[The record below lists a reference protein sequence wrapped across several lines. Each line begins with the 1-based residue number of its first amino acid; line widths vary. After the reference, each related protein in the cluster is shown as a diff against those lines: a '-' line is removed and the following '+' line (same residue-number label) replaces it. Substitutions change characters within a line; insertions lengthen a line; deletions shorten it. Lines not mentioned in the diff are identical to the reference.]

1 MKEVRDI
8 KIDLVMGNQNPIV
21 DLFKELTDGIKII
34 NCNVYNKDGLEFIYH
49 KNGEWIFYQDVKNK
63 KFWCDYNRYWSVFA
77 KKLNL
82 EYEETQA
89 ITKFLVEEA
98 LKRGVD
104 TPEQL
109 FLRADNLVEEAL
121 KREVDTPAQLFLR
134 ADNLVEE
141 ALKRGVDT
149 PYSNYS
155 FNLYNMLGDNKTVE
169 EALKRGVDTPY
180 SNYSFNY
187 NTAV

>member
-1 MKEVRDI
+1 MKEIRDI
-8 KIDLVMGNQNPIV
+8 KIDLVMGNQNPNV
-21 DLFKELTDGIKII
+21 DLFKEITDGIKII
-34 NCNVYNKDGLEFIYH
+34 NCNVYNKDGLEFIYYN
-49 KNGEWIFYQDVKNK
+49 KEKEWIFYQDVKNR
-63 KFWCDYNRYWSVFA
+63 KFWCDYNRYWSVFG

-121 KREVDTPAQLFLR
+121 KREVATPNI
-134 ADNLVEE
+134 NLK
-141 ALKRGVDT
+141 L
-149 PYSNYS
+149 N
-155 FNLYNMLGDNKTVE
+155 NK
-169 EALKRGVDTPY
+169 
-180 SNYSFNY
+180 
-187 NTAV
+187 

>member
-1 MKEVRDI
+1 MMKEVRDI

-121 KREVDTPAQLFLR
+121 KR
-134 ADNLVEE
+134 
-141 ALKRGVDT
+141 GVDT